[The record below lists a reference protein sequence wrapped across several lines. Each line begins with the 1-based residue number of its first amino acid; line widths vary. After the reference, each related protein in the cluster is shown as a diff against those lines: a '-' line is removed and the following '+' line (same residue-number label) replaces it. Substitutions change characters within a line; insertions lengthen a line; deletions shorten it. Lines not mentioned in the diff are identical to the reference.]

1 MRWFFKSTLAL
12 PQHRGVL
19 SAGTTIAGISAR
31 GVSDLSVISLR
42 GAGWLGNHSRDVA
55 CKERREAGHEHPVAH
70 HHRGLRLGRHR
81 SLLAKMAKAKPRKKL
96 RPRGPAGVKGSASRG
111 RGKKWILM
119 LLVALLLIPVMQV
132 AAVRFVNPPWTL
144 PMLIDQGSAMF
155 SRAPKSPLLYRWI
168 DLPQMPEMFLE
179 HLWISEDQ
187 RFFQHEGFDWKEMDL
202 ALKKAERKGRPVRGA
217 STITNQCA
225 RSIFLWQGR
234 SWIRKGLESYYTVWM
249 EALLP
254 KRRILELY
262 ANVIEMG
269 RGIYGVEAASQHY
282 FGVSARGLTRDQSA
296 MLAAVLPNPKGWD
309 PTKPGRT
316 LRWRQRRILQRERNA
331 NFPAKLLR

>member
-1 MRWFFKSTLAL
+1 MPKPNARVK
-12 PQHRGVL
+12 R
-19 SAGTTIAGISAR
+19 SASRAHAR
-31 GVSDLSVISLR
+31 
-42 GAGWLGNHSRDVA
+42 
-55 CKERREAGHEHPVAH
+55 
-70 HHRGLRLGRHR
+70 
-81 SLLAKMAKAKPRKKL
+81 
-96 RPRGPAGVKGSASRG
+96 VKGFASRG
-111 RGKKWILM
+111 RGKKWVLL
-119 LLVALLLIPVMQV
+119 LLVVLLLIPAIQV
-132 AAVRFVNPPWTL
+132 AVVRFINPPWTL
-144 PMLIDQGSAMF
+144 PMLIDQGGAMF
-155 SRAPKSPLLYRWI
+155 SSAPTRPLRYRWI
-168 DLPQMPEMFLE
+168 DLPQIPEMFLE

-202 ALKKAERKGRPVRGA
+202 AVEEAERKGKPVRGA

-234 SWIRKGLESYYTVWM
+234 SWIRKGLESYYTIWM

-331 NFPAKLLR
+331 NFPEKLLH